1 MNERET
7 FLKLYADCFRI
18 ADAELGGFDSL
29 YWVAG
34 IDQDHSILDY
44 FLNRPLLDDV
54 SLDFLKEKPSN
65 QAADSTDILLC
76 KTKGQKYYIFIV
88 DNPAELFSDTS
99 VEGKIEIKVEDQLL
113 SSLKRII

>member
-34 IDQDHSILDY
+34 IDQDHSILEY
-44 FLNRPLLDDV
+44 FLNKPVLDAG
-54 SLDFLKEKPSN
+54 SLVFLKEKPSN
-65 QAADSTDILLC
+65 QAADSTDTFFA
-76 KTKGQKYYIFIV
+76 KQKEKNTIF
-88 DNPAELFSDTS
+88 L
-99 VEGKIEIKVEDQLL
+99 
-113 SSLKRII
+113 